1 MRGLWKGFWQISKTE
16 RIGYLLLFAL
26 LSLHL
31 SIDAWGP
38 RPITISQKVLASMPQ
53 SLPATDS
60 LQSYQSTEERSLF
73 AFDIN
78 TATTEELKRLGLKE
92 KSIAGL
98 MRFRSK
104 GGKVRNE
111 ADFNKLFSL
120 TAAEKER
127 LRPWL
132 RFPEDERQL
141 GTREGDSVVL
151 DRPANSKVF
160 IRVDLNQADSI
171 QLLTVPG
178 IGPAFASRII
188 RYRERLGG
196 FLEVAQLR
204 EVFGIDSAK
213 YDALWPLVEVNNP
226 HLKQWLP
233 CEASEE
239 ELAAHPYVGKV
250 MARRWV
256 AYRQQRGC
264 KGCADFEK
272 MPGMDAARW
281 QKLAPYFVCGGL
293 Q

>member
-31 SIDAWGP
+31 SIGAWGP
-38 RPITISQKVLASMPQ
+38 RPIAISQEVLASMPQ
-53 SLPATDS
+53 SVPATDS
-60 LQSYQSTEERSLF
+60 VPTYQSREVTSLF
-73 AFDIN
+73 EFDIN
-78 TATTEELKRLGLKE
+78 TANPDELKRLGLKE

-98 MRFRSK
+98 LRFRSK

-120 TAAEKER
+120 SAAEKER

-132 RFPEDERQL
+132 RFPEEAMQL
-141 GTREGDSVVL
+141 GTRGRDSAAL
-151 DRPANSKVF
+151 DRPAISKVF
-160 IRVDLNQADSI
+160 VRIDLNQADSI

-196 FLEVAQLR
+196 YVRLEQLL

-213 YDALWPLVEVNNP
+213 YEALWPLLEVKSST
-226 HLKQWLP
+226 LRRVQP

-250 MARRWV
+250 LARRWA
-256 AYRQQRGC
+256 AYRLQRGC
-264 KGCADFEK
+264 KGCTD
-272 MPGMDAARW
+272 M
-281 QKLAPYFVCGGL
+281 QKLAGLEAERWEKLLPYLDCAGL

>member
-1 MRGLWKGFWQISKTE
+1 MRGLWKGFWQLSKTE
-16 RIGYLLLFAL
+16 RIGYLLLLAL
-26 LSLHL
+26 LGLHL

-38 RPITISQKVLASMPQ
+38 RPMVLSQEVLASIPQ
-53 SLPATDS
+53 SLPASDTTPTS
-60 LQSYQSTEERSLF
+60 QSAEESPLF

-78 TATTEELKRLGLKE
+78 TATPEELQRLGLKE

-98 MRFRSK
+98 LRFRSK
-104 GGKVRNE
+104 GGKVRHE
-111 ADFNKLFSL
+111 ADFNRLFSL

-132 RFPEDERQL
+132 RFQDDAAPA
-141 GTREGDSVVL
+141 TAANDSNAL
-151 DRPANSKVF
+151 DRPAFSKVF
-160 IRVDLNQADSI
+160 VRVDLNRADSV

-178 IGPAFASRII
+178 IGPAFAARII

-196 FLEVAQLR
+196 FLEVDQLR

-213 YDALWPLVEVNNP
+213 YDALWPLVEVQNP
-226 HLKQWLP
+226 KIKQWLP

-239 ELAAHPYVGKV
+239 ELAAHPYIGKV

-264 KGCADFEK
+264 KGCTDFEK
-272 MPGMDAARW
+272 MPGMDASRW
-281 QKLAPYFVCGGL
+281 QKLAPYFVCDGL

>member
-1 MRGLWKGFWQISKTE
+1 MRGLWKGFWQISKTD

-26 LSLHL
+26 LGLHL

-38 RPITISQKVLASMPQ
+38 RPLLLTHEIVASQPQKLLLEADTLVPASHEKTFQ
-53 SLPATDS
+53 
-60 LQSYQSTEERSLF
+60 LF
-73 AFDIN
+73 PFNIN
-78 TATTEELKRLGLKE
+78 TATAQELERLGLSE

-104 GGKVRNE
+104 GGQVRNE
-111 ADFNKLFSL
+111 ADFEKLFSIG
-120 TAAEKER
+120 TADKER

-132 RFPEDERQL
+132 RWSDAERASL
-141 GTREGDSVVL
+141 ESTEKSSGPSKET
-151 DRPANSKVF
+151 SKVF
-160 IRVDLNQADSI
+160 VRVDLNQADSV
-171 QLLTVPG
+171 QLLAVPG

-196 FLEVAQLR
+196 YMRIEQLL

-213 YDALWPLVEVNNP
+213 YEALWPLLEVKSST
-226 HLKQWLP
+226 LRRVQP

-250 MARRWV
+250 LARRWA
-256 AYRQQRGC
+256 AYRLQRGC
-264 KGCADFEK
+264 KGCTD
-272 MPGMDAARW
+272 M
-281 QKLAPYFVCGGL
+281 QKLAGLEAERWEKLLPYLDCAGL